1 MTTILPEA
9 FRAPLP
15 AWRQVLPLAAL
26 LLLPALGAGDETVEI
41 EYPADGS
48 VAPYV
53 PTVEEDVELMLDVAG
68 VAPGDYV
75 IDLGSGDGRIAIAA
89 AMRGAF
95 AHGVEIEPELVELAR
110 RNARRAGVDAR
121 TAFVEGDIFDADI
134 AAASVV
140 TLYLFPDANIALR
153 PKLLAE
159 LAPGTRVVSNSFDMG
174 EWLPDV
180 HDTSARSSGGIL
192 LWIVPADVAGEW
204 SIEID
209 GDGDGRAPER
219 HTLRVAQRF
228 QQIELT
234 LARADGARTTI
245 ADATLRGDR
254 IAFRAVAG
262 ARTYAFS
269 GRIDGDSIDGYVQV
283 GDDAGTVV
291 RRWRAAR

>member
-1 MTTILPEA
+1 MILHEA
-9 FRAPLP
+9 F
-15 AWRQVLPLAAL
+15 LASRVAARRAL
-26 LLLPALGAGDETVEI
+26 LLAVLLLPGCAAGDETIEI
-41 EYPADGS
+41 EDPADGS

-68 VAPGDYV
+68 VGPADYV
-75 IDLGSGDGRIAIAA
+75 IDLGSGDGRIVIAA

-121 TAFVEGDIFDADI
+121 TAFVEGDIFAADI

-140 TLYLFPDANIALR
+140 TLYLFPEANLALR

-180 HDTSARSSGGIL
+180 HDTSARTSGGVL

-209 GDGDGRAPER
+209 GGAGSDGRASDR
-219 HTLRVAQRF
+219 HSLRIAQRF
-228 QQIELT
+228 QQIDVELAT
-234 LARADGARTTI
+234 ADGSRASI
-245 ADATLRGDR
+245 ADATLRGDQ

-262 ARTYAFS
+262 DRTYAYS
-269 GRIDGDSIDGYVQV
+269 GRVDGDSIAGYVQIA
-283 GDDAGTVV
+283 DDTGTFV
-291 RRWRAAR
+291 RRWRASR